1 MALVPSSVSL
11 QPRRLVRYSMLLS
24 LRSQEHRSTVSSST
38 NLDGS
43 RASGVYDV
51 YQVTNTS
58 SFRSDSDCDMFIMV
72 QQQQWPNFIDVL
84 PGAKRRIFRSE
95 EDRNVMQASWTLQ
108 SKEQA
113 DEMKAIGD
121 EIIIPYRKKLMP
133 KSIRFEG
140 SLVATVDNDN

>member
-1 MALVPSSVSL
+1 M
-11 QPRRLVRYSMLLS
+11 
-24 LRSQEHRSTVSSST
+24 
-38 NLDGS
+38 
-43 RASGVYDV
+43 
-51 YQVTNTS
+51 YQVTITS
-58 SFRSDSDCDMFIMV
+58 TFPSDSDCDMFIMAL
-72 QQQQWPNFIDVL
+72 QQQWPSFIDEL
-84 PGAKRRIFRSE
+84 LGAKLRIFRSE